1 MARTTGLPVLNR
13 AKKEKENRTTYHIIL
28 CGQRHES
35 RAKKFK
41 VERAKLRDQPGRS
54 EPAISFAIQLCSDPS
69 SAFLCLFSRVCGSG
83 PLLTWLRPLS
93 WLRAAAE
100 SIGKRVKRKKR
111 KRNRNR
117 KPKIQ
122 KPKYPR
128 SSVRVKFFNQQNFQV
143 SVRWQ
148 KKRKYFTEIQRAQ
161 LSSTEV
167 HIVIK
172 NICQIL

>member
-1 MARTTGLPVLNR
+1 MVNKYGPRHIEWPEPLDFRSWIGP
-13 AKKEKENRTTYHIIL
+13 KKKKKTAPHIISYYVANDMNHGPKSSKL
-28 CGQRHES
+28 SGLNWEISLGDQS
-35 RAKKFK
+35 R
-41 VERAKLRDQPGRS
+41 LY
-54 EPAISFAIQLCSDPS
+54 LLLYS
-69 SAFLCLFSRVCGSG
+69 SALTQALLFSAFFSRVCGSG

-128 SSVRVKFFNQQNFQV
+128 SSVRVKFFN
-143 SVRWQ
+143 
-148 KKRKYFTEIQRAQ
+148 
-161 LSSTEV
+161 
-167 HIVIK
+167 
-172 NICQIL
+172 